1 MNKTG
6 KCHKWRNTFL
16 QAEGNVTDL
25 CDKSKSSDIYS
36 SIYFWIACLSSE
48 KYLANVCCDAFY
60 FMFIWLMTHVWS
72 KSRTRS
78 KFRKSRLLRE
88 NIWTQPIWIFV
99 RNFTLIKFSY
109 FSCMVHVTIVIMWL
123 IMWLIIWSYS
133 QILEKL
139 RPHFPLL

>member
-1 MNKTG
+1 MSLFETEHWKLISSLRYFITHLDKKSWCFPDMYDMNKRS

-36 SIYFWIACLSSE
+36 SIYFWIACLSSGI
-48 KYLANVCCDAFY
+48 YLANVCFDALR

-78 KFRKSRLLRE
+78 KFRNSRLKYLDPA
-88 NIWTQPIWIFV
+88 NI
-99 RNFTLIKFSY
+99 NLCK
-109 FSCMVHVTIVIMWL
+109 
-123 IMWLIIWSYS
+123 
-133 QILEKL
+133 KL
-139 RPHFPLL
+139 NLNKV